1 MLPIS
6 KFTRNRRLSKFFVFL
21 SLGLTIAHLIAYL
34 WLYNSPIAQAKAR
47 EITAPEAKAP
57 NKTEPSEA
65 LKLPPKK
72 KPVEVSVGLHISNL
86 ADINQASETFT
97 VAGYLLYNWN
107 DPRLAYN
114 PKTAGTTSKA
124 IKLDDIWHPN
134 LEMVNFKTSEASD
147 TTVDIAPDGT
157 VTAQERFSKTLSSG
171 LELDRFPF
179 DRQKLLVVIE
189 SLKSPESSV
198 HLTNNPEKISIG
210 TDSFV
215 TLSEWTVQQLDGK
228 NGKSYFPPEKQHYSR
243 VSVEINIQRN
253 SGFYISKVMMP
264 LLLITIASW
273 SVFWINPQEFSTQI
287 GIAFTNLLTIVALL
301 LVINDSLPKVGYLTF
316 MDGFTMLCFTAIL
329 VAILEL
335 VVAHRWETNNK
346 HYRAE
351 KIHHVARW
359 LVPSI
364 FVLGNLLLFIFM
376 IGIKA

>member
-6 KFTRNRRLSKFFVFL
+6 KFTRNRRLSQFL
-21 SLGLTIAHLIAYL
+21 VLLGLGLTIAHLIAHL
-34 WLYNSPIAQAKAR
+34 WLYSPIAQAKAP
-47 EITAPEAKAP
+47 EAKAPEAKAQA
-57 NKTEPSEA
+57 KIEPSEV
-65 LKLPPKK
+65 LKLPPQKQ
-72 KPVEVSVGLHISNL
+72 PVEVSIGLHISNL
-86 ADINQASETFT
+86 ADINQASETFA

-124 IKLDDIWHPN
+124 SKLDDIWHPN
-134 LEMVNFKTSEASD
+134 LEMVNFKSSESSD
-147 TTVDIAPDGT
+147 ISVDIAPDGT

-189 SLKSPESSV
+189 SLKSPESGV
-198 HLTNNPEKISIG
+198 HLTANPEKISIG

-215 TLSEWTVQQLDGK
+215 TLSEWTVKQLDGK
-228 NGKSYFPPEKQHYSR
+228 NGKSYFPPEKQNYSR
-243 VSVEINIQRN
+243 VSIEINIQRN
-253 SGFYISKVMMP
+253 SGFYIFKVMVP

-346 HYRAE
+346 HNRAE

-359 LVPSI
+359 LVPST
-364 FVLGNLLLFIFM
+364 FMLGNLMLYALM
-376 IGIKA
+376 IGIKP

>member
-1 MLPIS
+1 MLPTS
-6 KFTRNRRLSKFFVFL
+6 KFTRNRRLSQFL
-21 SLGLTIAHLIAYL
+21 TFLDLGLTIAHLIAHL
-34 WLYNSPIAQAKAR
+34 WLDSPIAQAKA
-47 EITAPEAKAP
+47 PESKEP
-57 NKTEPSEA
+57 NKTESAET

-72 KPVEVSVGLHISNL
+72 QPVEVSVGLHISNL
-86 ADINQASETFT
+86 ADINQATETFA

-114 PKTAGTTSKA
+114 AKTAGTTTKA
-124 IKLDDIWHPN
+124 SKLDDIWHPN
-134 LEMVNFKTSEASD
+134 LEMVNFKSSEASD

-179 DRQKLLVVIE
+179 DRQKLLVIIE

-198 HLTNNPEKISIG
+198 RLTHDPKKISIG

-215 TLSEWTVQQLDGK
+215 TLSEWTVKQLDGSD
-228 NGKSYFPPEKQHYSR
+228 GRSFFPPEQQNYSR
-243 VSVEINIQRN
+243 VSIEINIQRN
-253 SGFYISKVMMP
+253 SGFYIFKVMVP
-264 LLLITIASW
+264 LFLITIASW

-316 MDGFTMLCFTAIL
+316 MDGFTMLCFSAIL

-346 HYRAE
+346 HNRAE
-351 KIHHVARW
+351 KIHHIARW
-359 LVPSI
+359 LVPSV
-364 FVLGNLLLFIFM
+364 FMFGNLILYVLM